1 MVGAAAGT
9 SGRRAVFLDRDG
21 VVNRPVIRGGKSYPP
36 QTLADFEILPGV
48 ADAVARLRAAGF
60 LVIVVTNQPDI
71 ATGVQTPEVVEAMH
85 DFLAARVP
93 LDGIRMCPHTDA
105 ARCACRKPKPGMLM
119 DAAAEFGI
127 DLAASHMVGD
137 RWRDVA
143 AGRAAGCTTFFIDYG
158 YAESD
163 PSGVPHH
170 VVADLAEAA
179 SLILASSPSDGQ
191 VSP

>member
-1 MVGAAAGT
+1 
-9 SGRRAVFLDRDG
+9 
-21 VVNRPVIRGGKSYPP
+21 
-36 QTLADFEILPGV
+36 
-48 ADAVARLRAAGF
+48 
-60 LVIVVTNQPDI
+60 
-71 ATGVQTPEVVEAMH
+71 VQSREVVEAMH
-85 DFLAARVP
+85 GVLVGRVP

-105 ARCACRKPKPGMLM
+105 DGCACRKPKPGMLL

-163 PSGVPHH
+163 PSGIPHH

-179 SLILASSPSDGQ
+179 ALILASSSSDGQ
-191 VSP
+191 VLP